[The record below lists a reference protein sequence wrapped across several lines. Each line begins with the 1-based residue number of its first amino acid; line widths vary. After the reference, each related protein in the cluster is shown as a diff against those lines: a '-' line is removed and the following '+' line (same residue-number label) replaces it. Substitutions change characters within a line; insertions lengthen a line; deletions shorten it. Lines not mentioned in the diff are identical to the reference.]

1 MYSVCFIS
9 RGSRGGQGP
18 CINDYGLLFH
28 DGSRL
33 RVSLSDDGTRH
44 TLDGPP
50 TPEMLAAI
58 NDYERQKHD
67 AMVWPEY
74 LGDKPQFTPPV
85 PEAGIQPCRM
95 ISPYGS
101 FI

>member
-1 MYSVCFIS
+1 
-9 RGSRGGQGP
+9 
-18 CINDYGLLFH
+18 
-28 DGSRL
+28 
-33 RVSLSDDGTRH
+33 
-44 TLDGPP
+44 
-50 TPEMLAAI
+50 MLAAI